1 MIETIHLNHY
11 YGTFAAVVDLNLSI
25 EAGEL
30 FGFLG
35 PNGAGKST
43 TMRML
48 AGLLRPTSG
57 TARLAG
63 FDICEDPI
71 AARRA
76 VGFMPDELALYEKL
90 TGSEFLRFIGGL
102 YSLSDR
108 VVAARSRPMLALLSM
123 EDKKDQLIQGYSHGM
138 RQKIGLICAL
148 LHEPHVL
155 LLDEPLSGLDPR
167 SARLVKDVLRSFCRD
182 GGTVMLST
190 HTLEIAERMCNR
202 VGIID
207 HGRLVAAG
215 QIDELRAREHG
226 SAAASLEDLFLQL
239 TGGQEVAEVA
249 DTLADTLPPSN
260 G

>member
-1 MIETIHLNHY
+1 MIETIHLTHY
-11 YGTFAAVVDLNLSI
+11 YGTFAAVVDLNLTI
-25 EAGEL
+25 ESGEL

-48 AGLLRPTSG
+48 AGLLRPKSG

-63 FDICEDPI
+63 FDICNDPI
-71 AARRA
+71 EARRV

-102 YSLSDR
+102 YSLRDR
-108 VVAARSRPMLALLSM
+108 EVESRSRPMLALLGM
-123 EDKKDQLIQGYSHGM
+123 EDKKDLLIQGYSHGM

-148 LHEPHVL
+148 LHQPRVL

-167 SARLVKDVLRSFCRD
+167 SARLVKDVLRSFCQD

-202 VGIID
+202 VGIIN
-207 HGRLVAAG
+207 HGHLIAAG
-215 QIDELRAREHG
+215 KIDELRAREH
-226 SAAASLEDLFLQL
+226 STATASLEDLFLQL

-249 DTLADTLPPSN
+249 NTLAETQ
-260 G
+260 

>member
-1 MIETIHLNHY
+1 MLETIHLSHY
-11 YGTFAAVVDLNLSI
+11 YGDFAAVVDLNLVI
-25 EAGEL
+25 ESGEL

-63 FDICEDPI
+63 KDLCKEPLT
-71 AARRA
+71 ARRM

-102 YSLSDR
+102 YGLSDR
-108 VVAARSRPMLALLSM
+108 QVADRSQSLLVMLGM
-123 EDKKDQLIQGYSHGM
+123 DDKKDQVIQGYSHGM

-148 LHEPHVL
+148 LHEPQIL
-155 LLDEPLSGLDPR
+155 LMDEPLSGLDPR
-167 SARLVKDVLRSFCRD
+167 SARLVKDVLKSFCRN

-190 HTLEIAERMCNR
+190 HTLEIAERMCDR

-207 HGRLVAAG
+207 HGQLIAAG
-215 QIDELRAREHG
+215 RIEDLRAQEHQ
-226 SAAASLEDLFLQL
+226 AANASLEDLFLQL
-239 TGGQEVAEVA
+239 TGGQEIAEIA
-249 DTLADTLPPSN
+249 NNLAESS
-260 G
+260 